1 MSVRLLSKRFPAI
14 RRGFGKPI
22 GKLEDTSGSS
32 VVLALAF
39 FLICAIVGSIILTAA
54 SVNAKTVATYK
65 ETQQAEYTVTSAAGL
80 WADWL
85 NGSSAEWVLGDGG
98 QPDFVNSVY
107 GVDAAVNPTYPTKS
121 LIKSL
126 WVNYGDEIWP
136 KRNVESYTIPATF
149 TVKATSLTG
158 EQPVDPVYAQVTF
171 DRDFNI
177 VVVFSLKGFA
187 NGAVDQTSLYNLQL
201 TMQATPTFDSDG
213 SLTSISWGSPK
224 MVKLGSALQEVG

>member
-80 WADWL
+80 WAD
-85 NGSSAEWVLGDGG
+85 
-98 QPDFVNSVY
+98 
-107 GVDAAVNPTYPTKS
+107 
-121 LIKSL
+121 
-126 WVNYGDEIWP
+126 
-136 KRNVESYTIPATF
+136 
-149 TVKATSLTG
+149 
-158 EQPVDPVYAQVTF
+158 
-171 DRDFNI
+171 
-177 VVVFSLKGFA
+177 
-187 NGAVDQTSLYNLQL
+187 
-201 TMQATPTFDSDG
+201 
-213 SLTSISWGSPK
+213 
-224 MVKLGSALQEVG
+224 